1 MYSFDYMYWNLIKTL
16 SKRGLEVVKAPV
28 SDEET
33 WLEAKG
39 HVPYDLIR
47 IYRKDIDFRQALVF
61 DLESLA
67 ERADRIRIASGQRK
81 LSILTIYLSQ
91 EAPVDEW
98 QDVVNHPIQDKRISI
113 VPIFI
118 DQSGVEEEFTKVA
131 LALNLKLSELTDQIV
146 ERSEEEVE
154 HIKAQVLAEI
164 KNSEEE
170 RQRQSAI
177 FQRGK
182 PIFTWFFAILQII
195 MFLLLEISGGSQNI
209 ETLILFGAKVNT
221 LILDGEWWRLL
232 TPIVLHIGFIHLL
245 FNTFAL
251 LSVGAA
257 AERVFGSFRFVVI
270 YILAGVFGSIASFI
284 FSPYLSA
291 GASGAIFGCLGALLY
306 LAFSNKQAFLK
317 TIGTNIAVIIILN
330 LGLGFTISNIDNA
343 GHIGG
348 LVGGFLTALAVGLPE
363 EKILLKRIFGWILV
377 TILGGGA
384 LYWGVHSQ
392 TL

>member
-16 SKRGLEVVKAPV
+16 SKRGFEVLKAPV

-67 ERADRIRIASGQRK
+67 ERADRIRVASGQRN

-118 DQSGVEEEFTKVA
+118 DQSGVEEELNKVA

-154 HIKAQVLAEI
+154 HIKTQVLEEI
-164 KNSEEE
+164 KNKEEE
-170 RQRQSAI
+170 RQRHSAVFQS
-177 FQRGK
+177 GK

-257 AERVFGSFRFVVI
+257 AERVFGSFRFLVI
-270 YILAGVFGSIASFI
+270 YILAGVFGSVGSFL

-348 LVGGFLTALAVGLPE
+348 LVGGFLTALAVGLPK
-363 EKILLKRIFGWILV
+363 EKTLIKRIFGWILV
-377 TILGGGA
+377 IILGGGA